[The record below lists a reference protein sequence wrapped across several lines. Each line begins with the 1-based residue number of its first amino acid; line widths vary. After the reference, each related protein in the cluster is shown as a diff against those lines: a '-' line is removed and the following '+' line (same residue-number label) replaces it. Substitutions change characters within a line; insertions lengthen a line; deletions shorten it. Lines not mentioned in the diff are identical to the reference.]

1 MHSSLQLPANGART
15 QSGMWLLHTKGVGE
29 YDPTSRVQGR
39 VQRWAEP
46 QKKHWDKSPDSHWA
60 WVHSPWWRSSSPVGS
75 SCRKAKG
82 LKDSQ
87 VLEKLRIIFAWE
99 KWESLSFFLSSWPG
113 MSATVGLYLSI
124 NLIDFVT
131 LTGLNSGLRN
141 SSFWYVCGVL
151 SRTFV

>member
-1 MHSSLQLPANGART
+1 MT
-15 QSGMWLLHTKGVGE
+15 LHTKGVGE

-39 VQRWAEP
+39 VRDEQNPR
-46 QKKHWDKSPDSHWA
+46 KKSTGTRAQTPTGLEFIHHGGEA
-60 WVHSPWWRSSSPVGS
+60 QAQLAL

-87 VLEKLRIIFAWE
+87 VLGWGSFLLGRR
-99 KWESLSFFLSSWPG
+99 ESLSFSSLPG
-113 MSATVGLYLSI
+113 LACQPQWDSISI

-141 SSFWYVCGVL
+141 SSFCM
-151 SRTFV
+151 FVGC